1 MKSSHPI
8 DTPAAG
14 TKDGTLYV
22 AFELSK
28 SKWLI
33 PIVLSGESQLSR
45 HAVSVVFG
53 GGVAA
58 ALVCARRRRR
68 SCGGRCAW

>member
-1 MKSSHPI
+1 MKSSHHI

-14 TKDGTLYV
+14 AKDGTLYV

-33 PIVLSGESQLSR
+33 GIVLSGESKMSR
-45 HAVSVVFG
+45 HQVAG
-53 GGVAA
+53 GDM
-58 ALVCARRRRR
+58 AR
-68 SCGGRCAW
+68 CGS